1 MVSKSTPKSG
11 KMSSKNR
18 IDYLS
23 LFNALY
29 SCTVLIHAT
38 LVSFQLK
45 TLEAEYRNRIRKE
58 CRAFK
63 KIDTSLETVSK
74 ERDLVIK
81 VYSTSLMPNLFSDFL
96 PLFTDPTG
104 DYKMAHT
111 FENRCL

>member
-1 MVSKSTPKSG
+1 MVSKSTPKSR

-23 LFNALY
+23 LFTALY
-29 SCTVLIHAT
+29 SCTVLIPAT
-38 LVSFQLK
+38 LVSVQLK
-45 TLEAEYRNRIRKE
+45 SLEAEYIETGFRKE

-81 VYSTSLMPNLFSDFL
+81 VYSTSLIPNLFSDF
-96 PLFTDPTG
+96 FSI
-104 DYKMAHT
+104 Y
-111 FENRCL
+111 